1 MWNYIIIQLDK
12 PEAKSQI
19 TKTATKPAPA
29 VVSGEQKRNSEV
41 LKSLLGTSISS
52 SSNSSTVQGVII
64 EDTKPGSGP
73 VAVVGNRVAVNYVGK
88 LKSNG
93 KVFDASK
100 KKPFIFRLGRGEV
113 IKGWDI
119 GVAGMAVG
127 GARRLTIPP
136 EKAYGRQGSP
146 PVIPPNAALVF
157 DVTLCKI
164 L

>member
-1 MWNYIIIQLDK
+1 M
-12 PEAKSQI
+12 
-19 TKTATKPAPA
+19 
-29 VVSGEQKRNSEV
+29 
-41 LKSLLGTSISS
+41 LKSLMGPSS
-52 SSNSSTVQGVII
+52 SSSSSSTVQGVLI
-64 EDTKPGSGP
+64 EDTKRGSGP
-73 VAVVGNRVAVNYVGK
+73 VAGLGNRVAVNYVGK

-127 GARRLTIPP
+127 GTRRLTIPP